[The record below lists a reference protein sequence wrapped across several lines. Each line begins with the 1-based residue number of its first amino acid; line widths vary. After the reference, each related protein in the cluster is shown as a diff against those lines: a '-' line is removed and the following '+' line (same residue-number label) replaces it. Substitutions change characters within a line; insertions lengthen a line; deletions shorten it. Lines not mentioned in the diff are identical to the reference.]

1 MVDLLDYFLNLL
13 KLSGCTERFHEIAM
27 MENWLGD
34 KERKM
39 NSRLA
44 TTNHVTDRRKRLKQ
58 KLLQIDLIATSL
70 TSIATDNY
78 GVQV

>member
-1 MVDLLDYFLNLL
+1 
-13 KLSGCTERFHEIAM
+13 M
-27 MENWLGD
+27 MDNWRGA

-44 TTNHVTDRRKRLKQ
+44 PAYHVRDGRKRLKQ